1 MKKKI
6 VHYLSI
12 VAIILLLLNVVLDL
26 FKKKNFQ
33 PNAKELSRLE
43 IENIFWKVLDDYGV
57 KANWVTKKKFLQA
70 EEDSILYQFNVLLS
84 EDIPIPLIIKD
95 INNLIRKDIS
105 TYVSEE
111 KKIFGD
117 SELRIYSNEFLKL
130 KANFIPDKKLKRDE
144 KEISFIIYDAIDL
157 ENENLNSFL
166 LSKLPLNAMIV
177 PSEELTLKADSLAKY
192 SKEYVLVLNDDIK
205 DTKMKLSQDFKR
217 EILRNSIVNIL
228 NTFSKNKFVFV
239 EESSTLFN
247 SPIYNYVRDEFKK
260 RNRPLIHMSECI
272 KLNQSEDEILSK
284 LKFYLEDTISKRK
297 IFYTD
302 YSNFNKMIFM
312 IDKFRKK
319 GGKVLPISKSYLK
332 DKY

>member
-12 VAIILLLLNVVLDL
+12 IAVILLLLNVLLDL
-26 FKKKNFQ
+26 FKKKTFH

-43 IENIFWKVLDDYGV
+43 IETIFWKILDDYGV
-57 KANWVTKKKFLQA
+57 KANWVTKKKFSPSD
-70 EEDSILYQFNVLLS
+70 EDSVSYEFNVLLS
-84 EDIPIPLIIKD
+84 QDIPIPLIIKD
-95 INNLIRKDIS
+95 INNVIRKDIS
-105 TYVSEE
+105 TYVSDE

-117 SELRIYSNEFLKL
+117 TELRIYSNEFLKL
-130 KANFIPDKKLKRDE
+130 KANFITNERLKRDE
-144 KEISFIIYDAIDL
+144 KEISIIIFDAIDL
-157 ENENLNSFL
+157 DNENLKSFL
-166 LSKLPLNAMIV
+166 LSKVPLNAMIV
-177 PSEELTLKADSLAKY
+177 PSEELTYKADSLSKY
-192 SKEYVLVLNDDIK
+192 SKEYVLILNNDLT
-205 DTKMKLSQDFKR
+205 DTKMKLSQDFKK
-217 EILRNSIVNIL
+217 EILRKSIENIL
-228 NTFSKNKFVFV
+228 NTFSKNKFIFID
-239 EESSTLFN
+239 EASTLFN

-302 YSNFNKMIFM
+302 FNNYNKMIFM